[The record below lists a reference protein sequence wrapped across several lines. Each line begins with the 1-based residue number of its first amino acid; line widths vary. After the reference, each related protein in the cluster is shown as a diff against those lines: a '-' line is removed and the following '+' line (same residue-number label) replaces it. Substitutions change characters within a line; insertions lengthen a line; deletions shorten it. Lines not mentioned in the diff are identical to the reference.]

1 MKLSEEIKVRVVDAA
16 NPFKK
21 QWAIKLE
28 RCCNDGGSGCEAVPK
43 YWDTNRVYVRNTDLE
58 AEGNWELEHLLFDLN
73 LDERLWNL
81 SRFFVHVWKSGHK
94 FLNL

>member
-1 MKLSEEIKVRVVDAA
+1 MMGEVGVKLFQNIGLQIECIISGIPIYKLKLWIKKG
-16 NPFKK
+16 N
-21 QWAIKLE
+21 
-28 RCCNDGGSGCEAVPK
+28 CE
-43 YWDTNRVYVRNTDLE
+43 L
-58 AEGNWELEHLLFDLN
+58 GHLLFDLN

>member
-1 MKLSEEIKVRVVDAA
+1 MGEVGVKLFQNIGLRIECMSGKLIYKL
-16 NPFKK
+16 K
-21 QWAIKLE
+21 QK
-28 RCCNDGGSGCEAVPK
+28 
-43 YWDTNRVYVRNTDLE
+43 
-58 AEGNWELEHLLFDLN
+58 GNCELEHLLFDLN